1 MCIGYRKKICSSG
14 HSMEMNRLHEK
25 VLNAIRLQIH
35 LILEME
41 EFLNT
46 VNDEVFFDMKLKRL
60 KVQENEMLAQLE
72 QQREFRMKLY
82 ENRVEGMITDD
93 EYFYMREKYS
103 DKIEETMKI
112 LRHIEEEKDLAFSKK
127 KTDLAWMDSF
137 KENRN
142 VTELTRELVVTLIDR
157 IEVSADKSIEITF
170 RFKDEFKQ
178 LKECVDKLKEDMAG

>member
-1 MCIGYRKKICSSG
+1 MKKKI
-14 HSMEMNRLHEK
+14 L
-25 VLNAIRLQIH
+25 VVILNDVIDTVGGAITSFNNFTNM
-35 LILEME
+35 LI
-41 EFLNT
+41 
-46 VNDEVFFDMKLKRL
+46 
-60 KVQENEMLAQLE
+60 ENGYDVCA
-72 QQREFRMKLY
+72 
-82 ENRVEGMITDD
+82 G
-93 EYFYMREKYS
+93 
-103 DKIEETMKI
+103 
-112 LRHIEEEKDLAFSKK
+112 FSKK